1 MTNEVNMLINTVF
14 FFIVM
19 NICGKSRHYFGKMFQ
34 IWIIGIKFASLLEL
48 FEIIV
53 LVIFVL
59 NPMKKYLILALS
71 IIALAVS
78 SCSKPDPENMQ
89 FLGNYSGKLVSR
101 TTITFYTEH
110 ESDVSDMNLTMNL
123 VVGAQDNQVVAN
135 CVAYG
140 QNFSMTGIVSE
151 NKIVFDPATIDVA
164 LTDFISINLPIINT
178 LDASA
183 NITFNYSATLM
194 HDNLLNVDYLYLDGT
209 TNGNITAQALG
220 IPVTFPLNGTS
231 VGRVNKVG

>member
-71 IIALAVS
+71 IIAFAVS
-78 SCSKPDPENMQ
+78 SCSKPDPE
-89 FLGNYSGKLVSR
+89 KHAV
-101 TTITFYTEH
+101 
-110 ESDVSDMNLTMNL
+110 
-123 VVGAQDNQVVAN
+123 
-135 CVAYG
+135 
-140 QNFSMTGIVSE
+140 
-151 NKIVFDPATIDVA
+151 PW
-164 LTDFISINLPIINT
+164 
-178 LDASA
+178 
-183 NITFNYSATLM
+183 
-194 HDNLLNVDYLYLDGT
+194 
-209 TNGNITAQALG
+209 
-220 IPVTFPLNGTS
+220 
-231 VGRVNKVG
+231 

>member
-1 MTNEVNMLINTVF
+1 
-14 FFIVM
+14 
-19 NICGKSRHYFGKMFQ
+19 
-34 IWIIGIKFASLLEL
+34 
-48 FEIIV
+48 
-53 LVIFVL
+53 
-59 NPMKKYLILALS
+59 
-71 IIALAVS
+71 
-78 SCSKPDPENMQ
+78 MQ

-123 VVGAQDNQVVAN
+123 VAGAQDNQVVAN

-151 NKIVFDPATIDVA
+151 NKIVFDPATIDIA

-178 LDASA
+178 LDASV